1 MEPMAL
7 FSRTPDHPGE
17 HAALR
22 DCTPGAKGLKKF
34 SAGDIAVIDAANI
47 SRPEAQTLVELQPS
61 AVVNVARFSTG
72 SIPNCGPHM
81 LLDADIDLLEGLGEE
96 FISEFKDGKKAH
108 IGDDGKVYVADKVI
122 GTGQKVSRERADK
135 NFKAAQSA
143 LIDHMESYFAS
154 SIDFINSEG
163 PLLIDGLGVPASGAE
178 IAGRKVIVLSPT
190 EDHRSQLKELRNFI
204 REYEP
209 LLIAV
214 DEAADSLLEQGYK
227 PDFIIGDPAKVCDE
241 SLRCGARIVV
251 PADPE
256 GSVESIDRIQELGI
270 GAMTFPA
277 ASEAATDLALL
288 FADYHGAGLIVQAGG
303 GFDLDDVFANRVAPS
318 AVLSRL
324 KAGTKVVDAE
334 AVINLYSAPSSH
346 LGWLWALL
354 SILVAIAAIIL
365 IVGFGGSQDFLS
377 NLSQTWSSLF

>member
-1 MEPMAL
+1 MGPMAL
-7 FSRTPDHPGE
+7 FSRTSDQPGGY
-17 HAALR
+17 ATLR
-22 DCTPGAKGLKKF
+22 DCTPGAKGRKKF

-47 SRPEAQTLVELQPS
+47 SRPEALTLVELQPS
-61 AVVNVARFSTG
+61 AVVNVAKFSAG
-72 SIPNCGPHM
+72 SIPKCGPHM

-108 IGDDGKVYVADKVI
+108 IGDDGKVYIGDKVI
-122 GTGQKVSRERADK
+122 GKGQKVSRERADK
-135 NFKAAQSA
+135 NFKAAQGA
-143 LIDHMESYFAS
+143 LIDHMESYFAR

-178 IAGRKVIVLSPT
+178 IVGRKAIVLSPA
-190 EDHRSQLKELRNFI
+190 EDYRSQLKELRNFI

-214 DEAADSLLEQGYK
+214 DEAADFLLEQGYK
-227 PDFIIGDPAKVCDE
+227 PDFIIGDLDKVSDE
-241 SLRCGARIVV
+241 ALRCGARIVV

-256 GSVESIDRIQELGI
+256 GSVKGLDRIQELGI

-277 ASEAATDLALL
+277 ASESATDLALL

-303 GFDLDDVFANRVAPS
+303 GFDLDDIFANRVAPS

-324 KAGTKVVDAE
+324 KAGAKVVDAQ
-334 AVINLYSAPSSH
+334 AVINLYSVPPSR

-354 SILVAIAAIIL
+354 SIVVALAAIIL
-365 IVGFGGSQDFLS
+365 IVGFGGSQSFLS
-377 NLSQTWSSLF
+377 NLSQTWSNLF

>member
-1 MEPMAL
+1 MAL
-7 FSRTPDHPGE
+7 FSRTSDQPGGY
-17 HAALR
+17 ATLR
-22 DCTPGAKGLKKF
+22 DCTPGAKGRKKF

-47 SRPEAQTLVELQPS
+47 SRPEALTLVELQPS
-61 AVVNVARFSTG
+61 AVVNVAKFSAG
-72 SIPNCGPHM
+72 SIPKCGPHM

-108 IGDDGKVYVADKVI
+108 IGDDGKVYIGDKVI
-122 GTGQKVSRERADK
+122 GKGQKVSRERADK
-135 NFKAAQSA
+135 NFKAAQGA
-143 LIDHMESYFAS
+143 LIDHMESYFAR

-178 IAGRKVIVLSPT
+178 IVGRNAIVLSPA
-190 EDHRSQLKELRNFI
+190 EDYRSQLKELRNFI

-214 DEAADSLLEQGYK
+214 DEAADFLLEQGYK
-227 PDFIIGDPAKVCDE
+227 PDFIIGDLDKVSDE
-241 SLRCGARIVV
+241 ALRCGARIVV

-256 GSVESIDRIQELGI
+256 GSVKGLDRIQELGI

-277 ASEAATDLALL
+277 ASESATDLALL

-303 GFDLDDVFANRVAPS
+303 GFDLDDIFANRVAPS

-324 KAGTKVVDAE
+324 KAGAKVVDAQ
-334 AVINLYSAPSSH
+334 AVINLYSVPPSR

-354 SILVAIAAIIL
+354 SIVVALAAIIL
-365 IVGFGGSQDFLS
+365 IVGFGGSQSFLS
-377 NLSQTWSSLF
+377 NLSQTWSNLF

>member
-1 MEPMAL
+1 MAL
-7 FSRTPDHPGE
+7 FSRTSDQPGGY
-17 HAALR
+17 ATLR
-22 DCTPGAKGLKKF
+22 DCTPGAKGRKKF

-47 SRPEAQTLVELQPS
+47 SRPEALTLVELQPS
-61 AVVNVARFSTG
+61 AVVNVAKFSAG
-72 SIPNCGPHM
+72 SIPKCGPHM

-108 IGDDGKVYVADKVI
+108 IGDDGKVYIGDKVI
-122 GTGQKVSRERADK
+122 GKGQKVSRERADK
-135 NFKAAQSA
+135 NFKAAQGA
-143 LIDHMESYFAS
+143 LIDHMESYFAR

-178 IAGRKVIVLSPT
+178 IVGRKAIVLSPA
-190 EDHRSQLKELRNFI
+190 EDYRSQLKELRNFI

-214 DEAADSLLEQGYK
+214 DEAADFLLEQGYK
-227 PDFIIGDPAKVCDE
+227 PDFIIGDLDKVSDE
-241 SLRCGARIVV
+241 ALRCGARIVV

-256 GSVESIDRIQELGI
+256 GSVKGLDRIQELGI

-277 ASEAATDLALL
+277 ASESATDLALL

-303 GFDLDDVFANRVAPS
+303 GFDLDDIFANRVAPS

-324 KAGTKVVDAE
+324 KAGAKVVDAQ
-334 AVINLYSAPSSH
+334 AVINLYSVPPSR

-354 SILVAIAAIIL
+354 SIVVALAAIIL
-365 IVGFGGSQDFLS
+365 IVGFGGSQSFLS
-377 NLSQTWSSLF
+377 NLSQTWSNLF

>member
-1 MEPMAL
+1 MGPMAL
-7 FSRTPDHPGE
+7 FSRTSDQPGGY
-17 HAALR
+17 ATLR
-22 DCTPGAKGLKKF
+22 DCTPGAKGRKKF

-47 SRPEAQTLVELQPS
+47 SRPEALTLVELQPS
-61 AVVNVARFSTG
+61 AVVNVAKFSAG
-72 SIPNCGPHM
+72 SIPKCGPHM

-108 IGDDGKVYVADKVI
+108 IGDDGKVYIGDKVI
-122 GTGQKVSRERADK
+122 GKGQKVSRERADK
-135 NFKAAQSA
+135 NFKAAQGA
-143 LIDHMESYFAS
+143 LIDHMESYFAR

-178 IAGRKVIVLSPT
+178 IVGRKAIVLSPA
-190 EDHRSQLKELRNFI
+190 EDYRSQLKELRNFI

-214 DEAADSLLEQGYK
+214 DEAADFLLEQGYK
-227 PDFIIGDPAKVCDE
+227 LDFIIGDLDKVSDE
-241 SLRCGARIVV
+241 ALRCGARIVV

-256 GSVESIDRIQELGI
+256 GSVKGLDRIQELGI

-277 ASEAATDLALL
+277 ASESATDLALL

-303 GFDLDDVFANRVAPS
+303 GFDLDDIFANRVAPS

-324 KAGTKVVDAE
+324 KAGAKVVDAQ
-334 AVINLYSAPSSH
+334 AVINLYSVPPSR

-354 SILVAIAAIIL
+354 SIVVALAAIIL
-365 IVGFGGSQDFLS
+365 IVGFGGSQSFLS
-377 NLSQTWSSLF
+377 NLSQTWSNLF

>member
-1 MEPMAL
+1 MAL
-7 FSRTPDHPGE
+7 FSRTPEHPGE
-17 HAALR
+17 SAALR

-47 SRPEAQTLVELQPS
+47 SRPEAQTLVDLQPS

-108 IGDDGKVYVADKVI
+108 IGGDGKVYVGDKVI

-178 IAGRKVIVLSPT
+178 IAGRKVIVLSPA
-190 EDHRSQLKELRNFI
+190 EDHRALLKDLRNFI

-209 LLIAV
+209 LLVAV
-214 DEAADSLLEQGYK
+214 EEAADSLLEQGYK
-227 PDFIIGDPAKVCDE
+227 PDFVIGDPAKVSDE
-241 SLRCGARIVV
+241 ALRCGARIVV

-256 GSVESIDRIQELGI
+256 GSVEGLDRIQELGI

-277 ASEAATDLALL
+277 ASESATDLALL

-303 GFDLDDVFANRVAPS
+303 GFDLDDIFANRVAPS

-324 KAGTKVVDAE
+324 KAGTKAVDAE
-334 AVINLYSAPSSH
+334 AVINLYSVPSSH

>member
-1 MEPMAL
+1 MAL
-7 FSRTPDHPGE
+7 FSRTSDQPGGY
-17 HAALR
+17 ATLR
-22 DCTPGAKGLKKF
+22 DCTPGAKGRKKF

-47 SRPEAQTLVELQPS
+47 SRPEALSLVELQPS
-61 AVVNVARFSTG
+61 AVVNVAKFSAG
-72 SIPNCGPHM
+72 SIPKCGPHM

-108 IGDDGKVYVADKVI
+108 IGDDGKVYIGDKVI
-122 GTGQKVSRERADK
+122 GKGQKVSRERADK
-135 NFKAAQSA
+135 NFKAAQGA
-143 LIDHMESYFAS
+143 LIDHMESYFAR

-163 PLLIDGLGVPASGAE
+163 PLLIDGLGIPASGAE
-178 IAGRKVIVLSPT
+178 IVGRKAIVLSPT

-227 PDFIIGDPAKVCDE
+227 PDFIIGVLDKVGDE
-241 SLRCGARIVV
+241 ALRCGARIVV

-256 GSVESIDRIQELGI
+256 GNVKGLDRIQELGV

-277 ASEAATDLALL
+277 ASESATDLALL

-303 GFDLDDVFANRVAPS
+303 GFDLDDIFANQVAPS

-324 KAGTKVVDAE
+324 KVGTKVVDAE
-334 AVINLYSAPSSH
+334 AVINLYSVPSSR

-354 SILVAIAAIIL
+354 SIVVALAAIIL
-365 IVGFGGSQDFLS
+365 IVGFGGSQSFLS
-377 NLSQTWSSLF
+377 NLSQTWSNLF

>member
-1 MEPMAL
+1 MAL
-7 FSRTPDHPGE
+7 FSRTSDQPGGY
-17 HAALR
+17 ATLR
-22 DCTPGAKGLKKF
+22 DCTPGAKGRKKF

-47 SRPEAQTLVELQPS
+47 SRPEALTLVELQPS
-61 AVVNVARFSTG
+61 AVVNVAKFSAG
-72 SIPNCGPHM
+72 SIPKCGPHM

-108 IGDDGKVYVADKVI
+108 IGDDGKVYIGDKII
-122 GTGQKVSRERADK
+122 GKGQKVSRERADK
-135 NFKAAQSA
+135 NFKAAQGA
-143 LIDHMESYFAS
+143 LIDHMESYFAR

-178 IAGRKVIVLSPT
+178 IVGRKAIVLSPA
-190 EDHRSQLKELRNFI
+190 EDYRSQLKELRNFI

-214 DEAADSLLEQGYK
+214 DEAADFLLEQGYK
-227 PDFIIGDPAKVCDE
+227 PDFIIGDLDKVSDE
-241 SLRCGARIVV
+241 ALRCGARIVV

-256 GSVESIDRIQELGI
+256 GSVKGLDRIQELGI

-277 ASEAATDLALL
+277 ASESATDLALL

-303 GFDLDDVFANRVAPS
+303 GFDLDDIFANRVAPS

-324 KAGTKVVDAE
+324 KAGAKVVDAQ
-334 AVINLYSAPSSH
+334 AVINLYSVPPSR

-354 SILVAIAAIIL
+354 SIVVALAAIIL
-365 IVGFGGSQDFLS
+365 IVGFGGSQSFLS
-377 NLSQTWSSLF
+377 NLSQTWSNLF

>member
-1 MEPMAL
+1 MGPMAL
-7 FSRTPDHPGE
+7 FSRTPDQPGGY
-17 HAALR
+17 ATLR
-22 DCTPGAKGLKKF
+22 DCTPGTKGRKKF
-34 SAGDIAVIDAANI
+34 SAGDIAVIDTANI
-47 SRPEAQTLVELQPS
+47 SRPEALALVELQPS
-61 AVVNVARFSTG
+61 AVVNVAKFSPG
-72 SIPNCGPHM
+72 SIPKCGPHV

-108 IGDDGKVYVADKVI
+108 IDDEGKVYTGNKVI
-122 GTGQKVSRERADK
+122 GKGQKVSRERADK
-135 NFKAAQSA
+135 NFKAAQGA
-143 LIDHMESYFAS
+143 LIDHMESYFAR

-163 PLLIDGLGVPASGAE
+163 PLLIDGLGIPASGAE
-178 IAGRKVIVLSPT
+178 IVGRKAIVLSPT

-227 PDFIIGDPAKVCDE
+227 PDFIIGVLDKVGDE
-241 SLRCGARIVV
+241 ALRCGARIVV

-256 GSVESIDRIQELGI
+256 GNVKGLDRIQELGV

-277 ASEAATDLALL
+277 ASESATDLALL

-303 GFDLDDVFANRVAPS
+303 GFDLDDIFANQVAPS

-324 KAGTKVVDAE
+324 KVGTKVVDAE
-334 AVINLYSAPSSH
+334 AVINLYSVPSSR

-354 SILVAIAAIIL
+354 SIVVALAAIIL
-365 IVGFGGSQDFLS
+365 IVGFGGSQSFFS
-377 NLSQTWSSLF
+377 NLSQTWSNLF